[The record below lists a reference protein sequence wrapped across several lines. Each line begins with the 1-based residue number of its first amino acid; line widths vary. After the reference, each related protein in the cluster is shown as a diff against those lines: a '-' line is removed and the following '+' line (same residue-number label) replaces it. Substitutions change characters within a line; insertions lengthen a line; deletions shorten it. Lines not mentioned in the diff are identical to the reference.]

1 MTINYLTFKLE
12 NSHHDE
18 QLKNNILRQDTLP
31 GRLWSN
37 TCPREP
43 RRSPHIAPPLAVTY
57 NIITGDIGYC
67 DYHLV
72 TNIGYCDYVA
82 NPRFIP
88 NATLVLQNCRIV
100 TVIAL

>member
-1 MTINYLTFKLE
+1 MMINYLTFKLE

-72 TNIGYCDYVA
+72 TNIGYCDYFA
-82 NPRFIP
+82 DP
-88 NATLVLQNCRIV
+88 
-100 TVIAL
+100 